1 MRRKASEAR
10 RRPILDLPAEAC
22 PFRKNLLSPPQS
34 FFMKLLYL
42 DH

>member
-22 PFRKNLLSPPQS
+22 PLRKTIEALPKDFYRN
-34 FFMKLLYL
+34 
-42 DH
+42 